1 MKMRK
6 LILLAALAAVLGMA
20 SCGGHTSADTT
31 EEDSLKIDTVAVLDE
46 PVAPTALNKLSELV
60 QSDDDAGVSSLIG
73 QVVEQLQNLVADG
86 RTTAAAEYAG
96 KVRDF
101 IETNKERLQN
111 LNIDITPITDLVNKA
126 IVLPAE
132 AAEAA
137 DAATA
142 AVKADVERV
151 KQAVKDA
158 ANQKAEEMKTAA
170 DQKVEDAKA
179 KLNEKM
185 EDATNKAVEKTNEA
199 IDNAAAAAKKK
210 LGL

>member
-1 MKMRK
+1 MRK
-6 LILLAALAAVLGMA
+6 LFLLVAVAAVVGMA

-46 PVAPTALNKLSELV
+46 PVVPTALNKLSELV
-60 QSDDDAGVSSLIG
+60 QSDDAAGVSSLIG

-101 IETNKERLQN
+101 IETNKEKLQN

-126 IVLPAE
+126 IALPAE

-158 ANQKAEEMKTAA
+158 AN
-170 DQKVEDAKA
+170 QKVEDAKA